1 MEKSKQKEKII
12 ACVLVAFS
20 LVYCF
25 GCLQLKVGHLSNPG
39 AGLLPW
45 LIGILLLLFTSMN
58 FYTAFKPRE
67 APREADHQ
75 GETLPPNYRASL
87 GIAVCVVVYPFLLM
101 NLKFLLTTAI
111 ILFTM
116 LLCLKYKKVLGS
128 LLISIAVSVISFL
141 IFSLLLG
148 VSFPGGVLEDLILSL
163 L

>member
-25 GCLQLKVGHLSNPG
+25 GCLSLKFGHLSNPG

-45 LIGILLLLFTSMN
+45 LIGILLLLFTSIN
-58 FYTAFKPRE
+58 FCTAFKPRE
-67 APREADHQ
+67 ARKEAEHQ
-75 GETLPPNYRASL
+75 GEARQPNYRASL
-87 GIAVCVVVYPFLLM
+87 GIAACVVVYPFLLK
-101 NLKFLLTTAI
+101 NLKFLLTTSVV
-111 ILFTM
+111 LFSM

-148 VSFPGGVLEDLILSL
+148 VSFPGGVLEEFLLSL
-163 L
+163 W